1 MEALPAN
8 IGIFYTFGFPLC
20 SFVICAF
27 FRNSALTDI
36 KEVGIK
42 PQFYPRHYIAP
53 ARWMRNVF
61 GLQAPVIL
69 KFEYFEFMLAL
80 FYAIYGIVSGIVLTA
95 CRYNMLVIACL
106 FYFEEFSVLFF
117 ELIVIV
123 LSIFYRRKHG
133 KQSSASS
140 NAASTAPKPM
150 VRFFFYP
157 QWNYKKAEQWLE
169 EMEHGGFRLSKVSWC
184 WWFHFVPSRPKDVQ
198 YLFTY
203 NYIKETAMLDCEDQ
217 LRSRCGANCIPFSG
231 LLYATVYRETA
242 GNDLSE
248 IVRFRQH
255 YLKHVFRQK
264 LLLSLL
270 FSVLA
275 AAILVLSLRDG
286 APRLGEVL
294 WWGMA
299 SLVGVLFDFWYLYG
313 LFRVKSHKEV

>member
-1 MEALPAN
+1 MGALPAN
-8 IGIFYTFGFPLC
+8 VGIFYTFGFPFC
-20 SFVICAF
+20 SFVVCAF
-27 FRNSALTDI
+27 FINSALTDI

-53 ARWMRNVF
+53 ARWMRKAF

-69 KFEYFEFMLAL
+69 KFVYLEFTLAL
-80 FYAIYGIVSGIVLTA
+80 FYAVYGIASGILLTI
-95 CRYNMLVIACL
+95 CRYSMPVIACL
-106 FYFEEFSVLFF
+106 FYFEAFSVLFF
-117 ELIVIV
+117 ELIVIIF
-123 LSIFYRRKHG
+123 SIFYRRKHV

-140 NAASTAPKPM
+140 NAASTASKPI

-169 EMEHGGFRLSKVSWC
+169 EMERSGFRLSKVSWC
-184 WWFHFVPSRPKDVQ
+184 WWFRFVPSQPKEVQ

-203 NYIKETAMLDCEDQ
+203 NYLKETAMLDYEDQ
-217 LRSRCGANCIPFSG
+217 LRSSCGANCIPSSG
-231 LLYATVYRETA
+231 PIYAAVYRETA

-275 AAILVLSLRDG
+275 AAILVLSLRDDVQ
-286 APRLGEVL
+286 VL
-294 WWGMA
+294 VAVLCWGTIA
-299 SLVGVLFDFWYLYG
+299 LVGVLFDFWYIYG
-313 LFRVKSHKEV
+313 LLQLRQRSS